1 MKRSIVRAL
10 RRAAVVTAVLAA
22 GLGGLAAPASASPI
36 LAGKSP
42 YQFDLLAKAKPD
54 ECFNGIGQPYPTG
67 PPCACLLYTSPSPR
81 DRS

>member
-22 GLGGLAAPASASPI
+22 FIGGLAAPASAGPVS
-36 LAGKSP
+36 AGST

-54 ECFNGIGQPYPTG
+54 ECFNGIGQPYPPG
-67 PPCACLLYTSPSPR
+67 
-81 DRS
+81 